1 MDDVTYIGFDEFTP
15 EETERWIKMGVIE
28 VRFDDQ
34 GETSYHL
41 TPQAVQSFDYS
52 LTRHIK
58 EAQKFEN

>member
-41 TPQAVQSFDYS
+41 TPQAVRSFDEN

-58 EAQKFEN
+58 EAQQFEN